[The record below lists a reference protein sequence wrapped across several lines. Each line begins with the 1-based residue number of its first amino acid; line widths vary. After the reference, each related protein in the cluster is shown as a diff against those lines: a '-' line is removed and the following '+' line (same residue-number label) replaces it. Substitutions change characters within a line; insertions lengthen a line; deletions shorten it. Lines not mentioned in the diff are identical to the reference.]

1 VPTDYP
7 LAIEDMLF
15 KYGVRIQPDLV
26 LDMEC
31 TKIPLR
37 VGNMGGA
44 PQLELFDW
52 YYHIAAQPKGK
63 HPIVKNLDRVELDFC
78 SSIDTIRTKTPIN
91 KTILISSSRYSRLNF
106 SPVDLNFEVLKYEP
120 DPSKFDKGPQTLAV
134 LLEGIFPSNFENR
147 VSEEMVAT
155 LKKIGMDF
163 RSQSVPT
170 RMLVVSDGG
179 VAANFIRDQAQK
191 EWLPLGFNRFEKI
204 TYANKDFMLNSIEYI
219 IDPKGVIGAR
229 TKEVKL
235 RLLDTVRANAEVNF
249 WRGINIGIPLLLLGL
264 FGFIFMW
271 LRKRRYA
278 S

>member
-1 VPTDYP
+1 
-7 LAIEDMLF
+7 
-15 KYGVRIQPDLV
+15 
-26 LDMEC
+26 
-31 TKIPLR
+31 
-37 VGNMGGA
+37 
-44 PQLELFDW
+44 
-52 YYHIAAQPKGK
+52 
-63 HPIVKNLDRVELDFC
+63 
-78 SSIDTIRTKTPIN
+78 
-91 KTILISSSRYSRLNF
+91 
-106 SPVDLNFEVLKYEP
+106 
-120 DPSKFDKGPQTLAV
+120 
-134 LLEGIFPSNFENR
+134 
-147 VSEEMVAT
+147 
-155 LKKIGMDF
+155 
-163 RSQSVPT
+163 
-170 RMLVVSDGG
+170 MLVVSDGG

-264 FGFIFMW
+264 FGFFFMW